1 MSVSVSVCVKFFF
14 LCTGTGLGGLLGVIH
29 FGVLRVPVGAPR
41 FWPGHGIS
49 WEFFLAL
56 YMYEKHWETIFFH
69 FGACH
74 FVPFDI

>member
-1 MSVSVSVCVKFFF
+1 MCIFAKCKVITLDVS
-14 LCTGTGLGGLLGVIH
+14 LWGIE
-29 FGVLRVPVGAPR
+29 VPVGAPR
-41 FWPGHGIS
+41 FWPDHGIS